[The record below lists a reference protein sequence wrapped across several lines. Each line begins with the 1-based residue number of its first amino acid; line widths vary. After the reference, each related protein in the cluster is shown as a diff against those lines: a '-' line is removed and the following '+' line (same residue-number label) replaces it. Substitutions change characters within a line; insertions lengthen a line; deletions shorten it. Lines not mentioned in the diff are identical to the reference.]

1 MGPTSER
8 YRSLLAE
15 KDEEISRLQLLQ
27 KAHIARTAHAE
38 TRLLATLDILDA
50 TRAEAAQDAATLRS
64 ANAALSAKI
73 GGVRA
78 AAREIEAERDD
89 LRHAVQK
96 LIDRVEANHDY
107 ASWPCARMHS
117 TAFVEPIKGK
127 GVARTAED
135 DKLVDFASSQIA
147 SLRMQRDAERR
158 AHASTRQRVIEL
170 EAAVARRDAELDA
183 CVAAHTHL
191 HAKSSGPSGSSTSTK
206 YSKMQAEPVVAFLD
220 FNLITNRALED
231 ELRALSRQVERRK
244 RRRETGPPSTSS
256 TPSSEHEVPSPT
268 LIPLPPVKPEAH
280 GRATKRETSS
290 KTTLAEAQNMI
301 NSLALAID
309 ALERERQQLVPSRK
323 HTSSP
328 IRTSRSGRGES
339 AAVEVAHAPR
349 SSSPV
354 PSTSP
359 IRRQRST
366 SRSAEADP
374 RASSP
379 SRSRPPSS
387 HRTASSRSTST
398 ARPRRS
404 VERETRPP
412 QAPAPALS
420 EASQSTSR
428 SGPFQSSDPPQ
439 TRPQPPR
446 TPSPSKAN
454 RATVRESDPA
464 SMDSS
469 QRAGAAASAEPS
481 NSSLEVNAS
490 SRPRGLSLADS
501 FTKPPPPASPEKAP
515 PEYDNATRYPDLTAD
530 LIGLREELDGVRNE
544 LAAARGKLGPA
555 LREISD
561 LRDDLDQARRD
572 LERARKEQ
580 QRAREERESD
590 RAEMENLRGEARDS
604 RTQAAEAQN
613 ELGGLRDELARLQ
626 RELERVNGENTR
638 LSAEL
643 ARASSSTGQA
653 SEEARRL
660 TAELEQLRNSLERV
674 TEEVHHLSSENHRLT
689 AENERL
695 RDVLGRDRA
704 DEAVLA
710 LSEGEGSGR
719 PSIASRSRSG
729 SGSSM
734 SLSSG
739 PPGSASRM
747 SSTRVSGAGPS
758 SRGRTPPAERD
769 ATLGSRG
776 FRTPSPLATYQ
787 SESSTGR
794 TGRPR
799 LPMRRPSSLAGRSV
813 SSGSRRSSIKDR
825 PPTPGRPLSAPSP
838 GTSPAAPASA
848 ARPPSSVGA
857 VHGTPSF
864 AFGAMSFAPSHM
876 PSTAYPT
883 PSFAHVMAS
892 TPPRTHSRPNSLSS
906 PINLHPLHPRTPVH
920 SSVAASSRPPSTR
933 SRDPIPSHH
942 LPPEA
947 STAMSNMPSQ
957 SHLTGPSLPEPS
969 YSLPEP
975 PTLPDASTAA
985 GASTV
990 AGVSTVAGAQNLL
1003 DVDDGEMSMELATPL
1018 LPTTMFV
1025 SDLELPTME
1034 GGGGSRAAVD
1044 SLQSMEPLQLPP
1056 PLRPGQGTR

>member
-27 KAHIARTAHAE
+27 KAHTARTAHAE
-38 TRLLATLDILDA
+38 TCLLATLDILDA

-191 HAKSSGPSGSSTSTK
+191 QATSSGPSGSSTSTK
-206 YSKMQAEPVVAFLD
+206 YSKIQAEPVVAFLD
-220 FNLITNRALED
+220 FNLVTNRALED

-309 ALERERQQLVPSRK
+309 ALERERQQLTPEIYIAFRGAK
-323 HTSSP
+323 FSSFFSQP
-328 IRTSRSGRGES
+328 IS
-339 AAVEVAHAPR
+339 ASFI
-349 SSSPV
+349 SSNGIFPVNVYCSP
-354 PSTSP
+354 TQ
-359 IRRQRST
+359 RQ
-366 SRSAEADP
+366 
-374 RASSP
+374 
-379 SRSRPPSS
+379 
-387 HRTASSRSTST
+387 
-398 ARPRRS
+398 
-404 VERETRPP
+404 
-412 QAPAPALS
+412 
-420 EASQSTSR
+420 
-428 SGPFQSSDPPQ
+428 
-439 TRPQPPR
+439 PQPPR
-446 TPSPSKAN
+446 TPSPSKAI
-454 RATVRESDPA
+454 VRESDPA

-469 QRAGAAASAEPS
+469 QRAGAAASADPS

-501 FTKPPPPASPEKAP
+501 SAKPPPPASPEKAP

-544 LAAARGKLGPA
+544 LATARGKLGPA

-580 QRAREERESD
+580 QRAREEREND
-590 RAEMENLRGEARDS
+590 RAELEGLRGEARNS

-613 ELGGLRDELARLQ
+613 ELGGLREELARLQ
-626 RELERVNGENTR
+626 RELQRVSGENAR

-653 SEEARRL
+653 SEETRRL

-719 PSIASRSRSG
+719 RSAASRSRSG

-747 SSTRVSGAGPS
+747 SSRGVSGAGPA
-758 SRGRTPPAERD
+758 SRGRTPPADRD

-799 LPMRRPSSLAGRSV
+799 LPMRRPSSLAGRSI

-825 PPTPGRPLSAPSP
+825 PPTPGRPQSAPSP
-838 GTSPAAPASA
+838 GPSPAAPASA

-1034 GGGGSRAAVD
+1034 EGGGSRAAVD

>member
-206 YSKMQAEPVVAFLD
+206 YSKIQAEPVVAFLD

-309 ALERERQQLVPSRK
+309 ALERERQQLTPE
-323 HTSSP
+323 
-328 IRTSRSGRGES
+328 IYIAFRG
-339 AAVEVAHAPR
+339 AK
-349 SSSPV
+349 SSSFF
-354 PSTSP
+354 SQP
-359 IRRQRST
+359 I
-366 SRSAEADP
+366 SASFI
-374 RASSP
+374 SSNDIFLVNVYC
-379 SRSRPPSS
+379 SA
-387 HRTASSRSTST
+387 T
-398 ARPRRS
+398 
-404 VERETRPP
+404 
-412 QAPAPALS
+412 
-420 EASQSTSR
+420 
-428 SGPFQSSDPPQ
+428 Q
-439 TRPQPPR
+439 TQPQPPR
-446 TPSPSKAN
+446 TPSPS
-454 RATVRESDPA
+454 RATRATSPESNPV

-469 QRAGAAASAEPS
+469 QRASAAASADPS

-501 FTKPPPPASPEKAP
+501 STKPPPPASPEKAP

-544 LAAARGKLGPA
+544 LATARGKLGPA

-590 RAEMENLRGEARDS
+590 RAELEGLRGEARDS
-604 RTQAAEAQN
+604 RTQAAQAQN

-626 RELERVNGENTR
+626 RELERVNGENAR

-653 SEEARRL
+653 SEETRRL

-710 LSEGEGSGR
+710 LSEGDGSGWR
-719 PSIASRSRSG
+719 SAASRSRSG

-747 SSTRVSGAGPS
+747 SSRGVSGAGPA

-794 TGRPR
+794 TGRPG
-799 LPMRRPSSLAGRSV
+799 LPMRRPSSFAGRSV

-825 PPTPGRPLSAPSP
+825 PPTPGRPQSAPSP

-920 SSVAASSRPPSTR
+920 GSVAASSRPPSAR

-1034 GGGGSRAAVD
+1034 EGGGSRAAVD

>member
-206 YSKMQAEPVVAFLD
+206 YSKIQAEPVVAFLD

-244 RRRETGPPSTSS
+244 RRRETGPPSTAS
-256 TPSSEHEVPSPT
+256 TPSSEHEAPSPT

-280 GRATKRETSS
+280 ARATKREISS

-309 ALERERQQLVPSRK
+309 ALERERQQLTPE
-323 HTSSP
+323 
-328 IRTSRSGRGES
+328 ICIAFRG
-339 AAVEVAHAPR
+339 
-349 SSSPV
+349 
-354 PSTSP
+354 TK
-359 IRRQRST
+359 
-366 SRSAEADP
+366 
-374 RASSP
+374 
-379 SRSRPPSS
+379 PSS
-387 HRTASSRSTST
+387 FFSQPIPAS
-398 ARPRRS
+398 
-404 VERETRPP
+404 
-412 QAPAPALS
+412 
-420 EASQSTSR
+420 
-428 SGPFQSSDPPQ
+428 FISSNGIFTVNVYCSPTQ
-439 TRPQPPR
+439 RQPQPPR
-446 TPSPSKAN
+446 TPSPSNAN
-454 RATVRESDPA
+454 RATARESDPA
-464 SMDSS
+464 SMDSA
-469 QRAGAAASAEPS
+469 QRASAAASADPS

-501 FTKPPPPASPEKAP
+501 SAKLPPPASPEKAP

-590 RAEMENLRGEARDS
+590 HAELEGLRGEARDS

-613 ELGGLRDELARLQ
+613 EIGGLRDELARLQ
-626 RELERVNGENTR
+626 RELERVNGENAR

-643 ARASSSTGQA
+643 ARASFSTGQA
-653 SEEARRL
+653 SEETRRL

-710 LSEGEGSGR
+710 PSEGEGSGR
-719 PSIASRSRSG
+719 RSIASRSRSG

-794 TGRPR
+794 TGRPG
-799 LPMRRPSSLAGRSV
+799 LPMRRPSSFAGRSV

-825 PPTPGRPLSAPSP
+825 PPTPGRPQSAPSP

-985 GASTV
+985 GPSTV

-1034 GGGGSRAAVD
+1034 EGGGSRAAVD

>member
-309 ALERERQQLVPSRK
+309 ALERERQQLTPEI
-323 HTSSP
+323 H
-328 IRTSRSGRGES
+328 IAFRGS
-339 AAVEVAHAPR
+339 R
-349 SSSPV
+349 SSSFFSQPISASFISSNGFIQV
-354 PSTSP
+354 NVDCSP
-359 IRRQRST
+359 TQI
-366 SRSAEADP
+366 
-374 RASSP
+374 
-379 SRSRPPSS
+379 
-387 HRTASSRSTST
+387 H
-398 ARPRRS
+398 
-404 VERETRPP
+404 
-412 QAPAPALS
+412 
-420 EASQSTSR
+420 
-428 SGPFQSSDPPQ
+428 PPQ